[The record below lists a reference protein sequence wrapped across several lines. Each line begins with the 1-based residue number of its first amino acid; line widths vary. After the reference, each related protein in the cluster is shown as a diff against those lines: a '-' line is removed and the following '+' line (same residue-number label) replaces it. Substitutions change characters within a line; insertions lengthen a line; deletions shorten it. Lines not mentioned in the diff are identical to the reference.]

1 MIRMAE
7 FPVWL
12 KLQDPP
18 GVIDFRKSYF
28 TFIQRIII
36 PETNISQVKLNQMY
50 NQATIVVNRV
60 LKVVGEFRIIDKS
73 GICIDQPPEWI
84 FYIFKQFKILAI
96 PDHVFARQIPVHL
109 FSELF
114 FRKDRKSTRLNSS
127 H

>member
-12 KLQDPP
+12 KLQDHP

-60 LKVVGEFRIIDKS
+60 LHVVCEFRIIDNS
-73 GICIDQPPEWI
+73 GICIAQPPEWI
-84 FYIFKQFKILAI
+84 FYILTQLKILATH
-96 PDHVFARQIPVHL
+96 DHI
-109 FSELF
+109 
-114 FRKDRKSTRLNSS
+114 
-127 H
+127 

>member
-60 LKVVGEFRIIDKS
+60 LNVVGEFRIIDKC

-84 FYIFKQFKILAI
+84 FYIRSEERR
-96 PDHVFARQIPVHL
+96 VGTEW
-109 FSELF
+109 FSTC
-114 FRKDRKSTRLNSS
+114 RSGWYQY